1 LSEVKLRV
9 HFMEPRDARKGT
21 TRINQVIMKKLDIA
35 SGDAVQIV
43 GQRITSAIALPSYNE
58 IPNDVIYIDGITRQ
72 NAEAFVGDYIM
83 IRKAK
88 VKKAD
93 KIILAPI
100 NETNAHGK
108 FANFIKN
115 CLIGRTFI
123 EGDVISIRV
132 LWQIKN
138 FKVTKTYP
146 NGIVKVTTK
155 TELKISE
162 KPLFKHESLPK
173 IMYEDVGG
181 LHKEIIKL
189 REVVEHI
196 LGHYDLSQKQSIKH
210 SKGVLLYGPA
220 GCGKTLLALATANE
234 LNVNFFH
241 IKGYE
246 VMSKTYN
253 EIVTKLAG
261 AFDYA
266 KKLAPSI
273 IFIDDLDAISV
284 NTRLAAQL
292 LFLMDNLP
300 ARGVVVIGATNKP
313 NILDKAFRE
322 SGRFENEIEISM
334 PDKQGRYEILQVHT
348 HGVPLTENVNLEKI
362 AEMTQGYTG
371 ADLALLCRKAT
382 VKALERYFPSTNIR
396 GDIVLFPALE
406 NIKVEMNDFLEFLNQ

>member
-1 LSEVKLRV
+1 
-9 HFMEPRDARKGT
+9 
-21 TRINQVIMKKLDIA
+21 MKKLDIA

-138 FKVTKTYP
+138 FKVTKTCP
-146 NGIVKVTTK
+146 NGIVKVTTETK
-155 TELKISE
+155 LEISE

-173 IMYEDVGG
+173 IMYENVGG

-246 VMSKTYN
+246 VMSKTYK
-253 EIVTKLAG
+253 EIVTMLAG

-322 SGRFENEIEISM
+322 PRRFENEIEISM
-334 PDKQGRYEILQVHT
+334 PDKQGRYEILQIHT
-348 HGVPLTENVNLEKI
+348 YGVPLTENVNLEKI